1 MNKEVERIQSKI
13 DLKRR
18 VIKRLKVDV
27 FFCYCRIFVII
38 ALATISPLLFQHL
51 IIIENFVLVLFSI
64 VIPLGCGAFAMGYT
78 INTWRKIQ
86 GYMAK
91 IESIENET
99 FELVITYFNSNVDLN
114 TLAFNVIRIR
124 SLIAEALLFDIEKT
138 QQHVDI
144 IKVACRTNDV
154 IEHIAQDA
162 INEEVTAIT
171 LIQSLET
178 ALYLLNEYQQP
189 LNNSRLN
196 IPTVDEIQ
204 TLIETIKQKNRMF

>member
-204 TLIETIKQKNRMF
+204 TLIETIKQKK

>member
-178 ALYLLNEYQQP
+178 ALYLLN
-189 LNNSRLN
+189 
-196 IPTVDEIQ
+196 
-204 TLIETIKQKNRMF
+204 